1 MTQIKRLSA
10 KGFKSFAGKTE
21 LEFGN
26 GFNIVIGPNGS
37 GKSLR
42 GDSRVL
48 LPDGSSKEIKE
59 LVDNKIKNSKEI
71 KKLDDGIYTESRD
84 DDYILSVNPTTFR
97 QEYKKIIKY
106 IKHNGEKKL
115 YEITTR
121 TGKKITTT
129 GCHSIII
136 FKEGHLNGARV
147 DELKEKDLIA
157 LPRTIRTIP
166 KNDIKIDIQI
176 DSNREFPHLA
186 TPNFGRFIG
195 YIIGDGYLNQRLE
208 LINSDAEIL
217 EDFKALSKELFK
229 IDDFY
234 IRKTGITSRFID
246 NSSDIKKFLQK
257 LFKSE
262 ILTGEHKAIP
272 EELMIGNDNIT
283 RNLLAGLFDTDG
295 HVSENGNQ
303 IEFSNKNQKLVMQIQ
318 ELLLRFGIISSIKMK
333 YKYATNTE
341 KKIKRKYYFLN
352 IYSKDN
358 LQNFYNNIHLIVK
371 HKKERLEKYIRDDVE
386 TNTNVDFLP
395 KEINLY
401 IKEIVRSLGLKVK
414 NLRKEYPSLASYYE
428 NRCYSSR
435 YKLKDLIELFTDRWF
450 DLYQVY
456 KSLEMNTVKLV
467 DNLEKI
473 NISGTQTASILGV
486 ATNTVNISWKNGV
499 FNAKPQN
506 LERLYNF
513 EKEFL
518 EEHLDYSLKLLTLLN
533 RIASSEI
540 FWDEII
546 KVEKVNGEEYVYD
559 IEVED
564 NHNFIANGMYVHN
577 SNIVDAL
584 CFVLGKS
591 SAKEMRAEKSSN
603 LIFNGGKKQSPSKE
617 AEVMIE
623 FDNSLG
629 KFPLK
634 EKDVRITR
642 TVKQNGTSVY
652 MINDEVRT
660 RQQVLDLLNAAKIDP
675 DGHNIILQGDIIH
688 FMEMKSTD
696 RRQIIEEIAGISIY
710 EEKKGKCLQELEK
723 VDSKLNEAG
732 IILTEREANL
742 RELKKERDQAIK
754 YKEIQESIKDDR
766 ATYTHLQIKN
776 KQEKIDEIEGRKKEA
791 ENKISKINE
800 EINNHKT
807 NINNHKDEIKK
818 INEEI
823 EVKGA
828 KDQLTLR
835 KDIEDIKTN
844 TVKSNSRLEVCN
856 TEVVKIKQRKEQ
868 LLWNIKEI
876 EEKIKE
882 LQLKKKAHDSDII
895 TLVNRE
901 KEIDKK
907 IQTLKEKS
915 GIDNETETIEKL
927 EKEIEKKQEEI
938 NRINI
943 NRQELIRN
951 KDQLTYKLNSTEER
965 INNLKGS
972 TKDVEELK
980 NNKRLFKE
988 ITEKLAKCLNED
1000 SSYAAQ
1006 LSRSRHELMQSNE
1019 ELAKLTTRQVSIQE
1033 RAMGDLAV
1041 RKIIEL
1047 KNSVKGIHGIVSTLG
1062 NVEGKYSQA
1071 LEVAAG
1077 SRIQSIVVD
1086 SDTVAQKCIEH
1097 LKMNKLGVA
1106 TFLPLNKVKSRV
1118 MDPSIKDVLKSNGVQ
1133 GLATDLVSYDPMYAD
1148 IFSYVFGTTVIVD
1161 SIEIARRIGIGKARM
1176 VTLDG
1181 DLLEPSGAMIGGY
1194 RMQKAG
1200 LGFKEKEVDNNIN
1213 KLDVEVKKL
1222 SVLVSN
1228 LENKRTE
1235 NEVMISSLR
1244 ENKAELEGNII
1255 RMEKTLNVEGYDIN
1269 SLIEEKKS
1277 LINTSKEQEKNI
1289 ENVDKELNKTVGIL
1303 EDLKEKKTK
1312 LREKLNDPELIKNF
1326 DVLEEQRM
1334 KTKESILEIN
1344 SNIKNIEVQVTS
1356 MLNPEKEKTEKI
1368 IKQQEKE
1375 NEEFLKETIQIKD
1388 ILKNMDSELKIKENE
1403 EKKFHSNFKTLIDKR
1418 NKFTE
1423 KIQTI
1428 DNNLVREEERIKEHE
1443 QKLNNISID
1452 RAKIIAEMEGLQKEF
1467 ENYKDA
1473 TIKRGVNYEEL
1484 QLRIRE
1490 NEKLLNSIGNV
1501 NLRALEVYEG
1511 IQKEY
1516 TEVVDKVTKL
1526 KVEKDD
1532 VLNVMNEVESRKKE
1546 IFMKTYNQVT
1556 KKFKEIF
1563 SSLNTKGEVQVE
1575 LENPE
1580 DPFAG
1585 GVDIQV
1591 KIAGNK
1597 HLDLKSLSGGEKT
1610 MTALSFIFAIQE
1622 FAPSPFYLLDEV
1634 DAALDK
1640 RNAELLSQL
1649 IKKYSDKAQYLVISH
1664 NDHVIH
1670 EGNFVYGVTM
1680 QDGVSKVV
1688 SMKV

>member
-1 MTQIKRLSA
+1 
-10 KGFKSFAGKTE
+10 
-21 LEFGN
+21 
-26 GFNIVIGPNGS
+26 
-37 GKSLR
+37 
-42 GDSRVL
+42 
-48 LPDGSSKEIKE
+48 
-59 LVDNKIKNSKEI
+59 
-71 KKLDDGIYTESRD
+71 
-84 DDYILSVNPTTFR
+84 
-97 QEYKKIIKY
+97 
-106 IKHNGEKKL
+106 
-115 YEITTR
+115 
-121 TGKKITTT
+121 
-129 GCHSIII
+129 
-136 FKEGHLNGARV
+136 
-147 DELKEKDLIA
+147 
-157 LPRTIRTIP
+157 
-166 KNDIKIDIQI
+166 
-176 DSNREFPHLA
+176 
-186 TPNFGRFIG
+186 
-195 YIIGDGYLNQRLE
+195 
-208 LINSDAEIL
+208 
-217 EDFKALSKELFK
+217 
-229 IDDFY
+229 
-234 IRKTGITSRFID
+234 
-246 NSSDIKKFLQK
+246 
-257 LFKSE
+257 
-262 ILTGEHKAIP
+262 
-272 EELMIGNDNIT
+272 
-283 RNLLAGLFDTDG
+283 
-295 HVSENGNQ
+295 
-303 IEFSNKNQKLVMQIQ
+303 
-318 ELLLRFGIISSIKMK
+318 
-333 YKYATNTE
+333 
-341 KKIKRKYYFLN
+341 
-352 IYSKDN
+352 
-358 LQNFYNNIHLIVK
+358 
-371 HKKERLEKYIRDDVE
+371 
-386 TNTNVDFLP
+386 
-395 KEINLY
+395 
-401 IKEIVRSLGLKVK
+401 
-414 NLRKEYPSLASYYE
+414 
-428 NRCYSSR
+428 
-435 YKLKDLIELFTDRWF
+435 
-450 DLYQVY
+450 
-456 KSLEMNTVKLV
+456 
-467 DNLEKI
+467 
-473 NISGTQTASILGV
+473 
-486 ATNTVNISWKNGV
+486 
-499 FNAKPQN
+499 
-506 LERLYNF
+506 
-513 EKEFL
+513 
-518 EEHLDYSLKLLTLLN
+518 
-533 RIASSEI
+533 
-540 FWDEII
+540 
-546 KVEKVNGEEYVYD
+546 
-559 IEVED
+559 
-564 NHNFIANGMYVHN
+564 
-577 SNIVDAL
+577 
-584 CFVLGKS
+584 
-591 SAKEMRAEKSSN
+591 
-603 LIFNGGKKQSPSKE
+603 
-617 AEVMIE
+617 
-623 FDNSLG
+623 
-629 KFPLK
+629 
-634 EKDVRITR
+634 
-642 TVKQNGTSVY
+642 
-652 MINDEVRT
+652 
-660 RQQVLDLLNAAKIDP
+660 
-675 DGHNIILQGDIIH
+675 
-688 FMEMKSTD
+688 
-696 RRQIIEEIAGISIY
+696 
-710 EEKKGKCLQELEK
+710 
-723 VDSKLNEAG
+723 
-732 IILTEREANL
+732 
-742 RELKKERDQAIK
+742 
-754 YKEIQESIKDDR
+754 
-766 ATYTHLQIKN
+766 
-776 KQEKIDEIEGRKKEA
+776 
-791 ENKISKINE
+791 
-800 EINNHKT
+800 
-807 NINNHKDEIKK
+807 
-818 INEEI
+818 
-823 EVKGA
+823 
-828 KDQLTLR
+828 
-835 KDIEDIKTN
+835 
-844 TVKSNSRLEVCN
+844 
-856 TEVVKIKQRKEQ
+856 
-868 LLWNIKEI
+868 
-876 EEKIKE
+876 
-882 LQLKKKAHDSDII
+882 
-895 TLVNRE
+895 
-901 KEIDKK
+901 
-907 IQTLKEKS
+907 
-915 GIDNETETIEKL
+915 
-927 EKEIEKKQEEI
+927 
-938 NRINI
+938 
-943 NRQELIRN
+943 
-951 KDQLTYKLNSTEER
+951 
-965 INNLKGS
+965 
-972 TKDVEELK
+972 
-980 NNKRLFKE
+980 
-988 ITEKLAKCLNED
+988 
-1000 SSYAAQ
+1000 
-1006 LSRSRHELMQSNE
+1006 MQSNE

-1161 SIEIARRIGIGKARM
+1161 SIEIARRIGIGRARM